1 MAIGFAVLTVCIA
14 LGVKMNNDQ
23 LNAKIEMVMA
33 GFIRELFGMY
43 FPECGDIDGA
53 DLQELGEKHGVLVP
67 KVYYAPC
74 DEFCNC
80 AGFCDAADWADGV
93 TCFRLADWLKEIR

>member
-1 MAIGFAVLTVCIA
+1 
-14 LGVKMNNDQ
+14 MNNDQ
-23 LNAKIEMVMA
+23 LNAKISTHMTRQKAMA

-74 DEFCNC
+74 NEFCNC

-93 TCFRLADWLKEIR
+93 TCFRLADWLKEI